1 MKFEYPFKITREGE
15 KHLVQFV
22 DLEEA
27 FTEGNSLEQ
36 AIFNAQDVLSMVLAQ
51 RIEDKKEIPDPSRRG
66 PGMKVVAPEAAV
78 QAALLTRKVRESA
91 DKTIAD
97 LARAL
102 QTSWPAAQ
110 RMEDPH
116 HATSLKQLER
126 AAAALGHTVVI
137 SFEKAA

>member
-1 MKFEYPFKITREGE
+1 MKFEYPFTLTREGG

-27 FTEGNSLEQ
+27 FTEGDTLEE
-36 AIFNAQDVLSMVLAQ
+36 AIFNARDVLSMVLAQ
-51 RIEDKKEIPDPSRRG
+51 RIEDGKDVPGPSARRAG
-66 PGMKVVAPEAAV
+66 QKVVAPEAAV
-78 QAALLTRKVRESA
+78 QAALLTRKVREAS
-91 DKTIAD
+91 DKTLAD

-102 QTSWPAAQ
+102 ATSWPAAQ
-110 RMEDPH
+110 RLEDPK

-126 AAAALGHTVVI
+126 AAAALGHTIVI